1 MVSKAKIKLVHSL
14 EIKKYRDRHRLF
26 VAEGNKLVADMMG
39 AFECEWMLAATS
51 WMAAQGH
58 IPARELIVAEDGD
71 IRKVS
76 LLKTPQDVVALFR
89 YPAYDLREADPTLR
103 LTLVLDGVQNPG
115 NLGTIVRLADWFG
128 IEHVVCS
135 VDSADAF
142 APKAVQATMGALA
155 HVRIHYTDIEAYIK
169 TCPHAPLFGAFTD
182 GDNIYDKT
190 LPPNGILVVGNEGNG
205 IRPSVEALVHER
217 LCIPSYPPGRDTTES
232 LNVALATAIACAE
245 FRRQKNEALRMT
257 DLT

>member
-1 MVSKAKIKLVHSL
+1 MVSKAKIKLVRSL
-14 EIKKYRDRHRLF
+14 ETRKYRDRHRLF

-51 WMAAQGH
+51 WMATQGH

-71 IRKVS
+71 IHRIS

-89 YPAYDLREADPTLR
+89 LPVYDIGEADPALR
-103 LTLVLDGVQNPG
+103 LTLVLDGVRNPG

-135 VDSADAF
+135 TDSADVF

-155 HVRIHYTDIEAYIK
+155 HVKVHYTDIEPYINIYS
-169 TCPHAPLFGAFTD
+169 HAPVFGTFTD
-182 GDNIYDKT
+182 GDSIYDKS
-190 LPPNGILVVGNEGNG
+190 LPPNGILVMGNEGDG
-205 IRPSVEALVHER
+205 IRPSVEALVRER
-217 LCIPSYPPGRDTTES
+217 LSIPSFPAGRDTTES

-245 FRRQKNEALRMT
+245 FRRQCGASQTSNL
-257 DLT
+257 